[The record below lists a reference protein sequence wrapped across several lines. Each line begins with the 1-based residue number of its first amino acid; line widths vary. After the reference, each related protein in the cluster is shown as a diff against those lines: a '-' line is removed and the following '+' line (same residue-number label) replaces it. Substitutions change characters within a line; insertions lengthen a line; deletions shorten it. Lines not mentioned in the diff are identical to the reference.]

1 MGWRQAWLGAC
12 LLLAGGAPARAA
24 VITPEIVA
32 TFPTPGGSIKG
43 LAWGDGSLW
52 VADENKKI
60 YRLSPTG
67 TVEGSFSH
75 TISDV
80 SDLEWFEDSVWIH
93 TGYNTYKLNSS
104 GQIVETLNVA
114 YWPGS
119 GMAWAEGD
127 LYLTDF
133 NSAYVHK
140 LTRAGS
146 HVYSWSVGYSGGHP
160 MAMTYDGSH
169 LWILDSCEGTKQ
181 IRSWSLTGIQ
191 GDSIDLSLLGTC
203 DPSIYTP
210 KGLTWD
216 GRYFWYAYGLNIY
229 KLNTGGDDVPPT
241 ASVVS
246 PSGGEYWLLS
256 DAGSPPHTQVVT
268 WTMSDNIRICRVRVS
283 LWHSNDGGASYL
295 ESPAGG
301 GLPATFGPGGS
312 CTGQGERTTSL
323 VYTVPTAPPSGTS
336 GSLYK
341 VQVEVTDHAGNTL
354 VLDPQSGRN
363 AVRSA
368 NPFYVVRSNPDS
380 VRTLILS
387 NTARMVSKMGIS
399 AQQASALS
407 YKLQELAAHPKVQG
421 FVVDLN
427 GVTDLSHPTSGLY
440 AAWDADRANP
450 DKANR
455 VLFGCHG
462 PDLDPP
468 APLPSGCTAVKK
480 GVHDRVRELIGVY
493 TGVKYLILVG
503 DDRIIPLARIQD
515 RTVLLP
521 EQSYPSAGPGQDLT
535 PTGTTVGQALAA
547 NKYLSDDPLAVM
559 DGVRPDELSGN
570 LFLPD
575 LSVGRL
581 VETPEEMTTAIAT
594 FVSQD
599 GVLDLSALDAASGHK
614 VLVTGYDFLTDSA
627 KKVRGR
633 WKSALGV
640 STPDGSLAPVDGSLV
655 GGSWSL
661 PTVGERRTALR
672 THLGG
677 NTGARYGVSSLSGH
691 ASHYEEGVPGTGPF
705 DIQGL
710 GARDIYGSDACG
722 TPGLAPLSL
731 AGGFV
736 YAAGC
741 HGGLPVSGSCASDAD
756 HSLDLPQ
763 TMLSRGVAAYVAN
776 TGYGW
781 GLKYGVGYAERLME
795 LLTEE
800 LSKGGTVVTGEAVRR
815 AKLRYFLE
823 TPRYDP
829 YDEKTLMQWTLFG
842 LPMYAVR
849 TGIAAGAGDAGPFA
863 EGAPGERP
871 APERIGDVGVRRE
884 VAAPSALPPYLV
896 QLNLHFDLTGAGVYT
911 KWSAAG
917 DALPAVPGCPV
928 SDGCYY
934 TLNGLVERSSGSGD
948 LPVQPYL
955 IFDSRLSG
963 TSQHGVLWKGGTYD
977 QETGW
982 IPVLGELVSNGGDGS
997 NHGSAPRVSI
1007 LRPTAPRAVPGQD
1020 PDECRPSDL
1029 EMNSL
1034 VVGAGEA
1041 VKGQE
1046 AEPRYSIERRYRGIE
1061 LEVYYYNDTL
1071 APSSNCDRAG
1081 PALGTGPF
1089 GGAYHR
1095 ASGTTVE
1102 WAVPATDPSG
1112 VWRVVV
1118 VANDNRTDAAGRGA
1132 WSPVEL
1138 VEDGG
1143 TWRGSLS
1150 VAGAATITYVI
1161 QAVDKRGNLTW
1172 LDYVSS
1178 QLPASGVPLGVPQT
1192 VDVSVSGPAEADL
1205 SVTKTDGR
1213 TTAASG
1219 QPVAYTIV
1227 VSNAGPGFVTGATVT
1242 DTPPPALTGVS
1253 WTCVGSGGG
1262 TCTASGT
1269 GGISDTVNLPVAG
1282 KATYTLTGTISGSA
1296 TGTLTNTASLTAPDG
1311 VTDLNPANNSAA
1323 DTDTLQPGADLSVT
1337 KTDGQTTVVIGQLIT
1352 YTIVVS
1358 NAGPNAANGATV
1370 TEELPAALTG
1380 VTWTCV
1386 GANGATCTASGSG
1399 SANDTVNLPVGGTVT
1414 YTVTG
1419 TVGDSA
1425 TGSLRNTAT
1434 VRAPVDVTDW
1444 DQTNNSAADTDTVL
1458 GAGLG
1463 FFTLAPCRV
1472 IDTRG
1477 SGAAIGGPVL
1487 QGQETR
1493 TFAVVGYCDIPST
1506 ARALSV
1512 NVTATQ
1518 PTAQGDIW
1526 LYAAGEAG
1534 PTVSTL
1540 YYTAGQTRANNAIVS
1555 LNPSGELAAFVGQPA
1570 GTSVHLII
1578 DVNGYFD
1585 EMSVP

>member
-1 MGWRQAWLGAC
+1 MGWRRAWLGAC
-12 LLLAGGAPARAA
+12 LLLAGAAPARAA
-24 VITPEIVA
+24 VITPEVVA
-32 TFPTPGGSIKG
+32 SFPTPGGSI
-43 LAWGDGSLW
+43 LAMTWGDGSLW
-52 VADENKKI
+52 VADENKRI
-60 YRLSPTG
+60 YRLSATG
-67 TVEGSFSH
+67 TVQGSFSH
-75 TISDV
+75 TLSDV
-80 SDLEWFEDSVWIH
+80 SDLDWFEDSLWVH
-93 TGYNTYKLNSS
+93 TGYNTYKLSS
-104 GQIVETLNVA
+104 TGQVVETLNLA

-119 GMAWAEGD
+119 GMAWAGGS
-127 LYLTDF
+127 LYLGDY
-133 NSAYVHK
+133 NIGRIHRHD
-140 LTRAGS
+140 RAGN
-146 HVYSWSVGYSGGHP
+146 HILSWDTSFFGHP
-160 MAMTYDGSH
+160 MDMVYDGAS
-169 LWILDSCEGTKQ
+169 LWMADSCEG
-181 IRSWSLTGIQ
+181 SYNSLWQYSLLGQ
-191 GDSIDLSLLGTC
+191 AGDSIDLSGVEACAWGRRALA
-203 DPSIYTP
+203 
-210 KGLTWD
+210 WD
-216 GRYFWYAYGLNIY
+216 GRYFWYAGQFTVY

-256 DAGSPPHTQVVT
+256 DAGSPPRTQVVT
-268 WTMSDNIRICRVRVS
+268 WAMSDNVRICRVRVS

-312 CTGQGERTTSL
+312 CTGQGETTTSL
-323 VYTVPTAPPSGTS
+323 VYTVPTDPPSGTS

-354 VLDPQSGRN
+354 VLDPQSGLH

-368 NPFYVVRSNPDS
+368 NPFYVVRPNPDS

-387 NTARMVSKMGIS
+387 NTARMVSKMGIT

-407 YKLQELAAHPKVQG
+407 AKLQELAAHPKVQG

-468 APLPSGCTAVKK
+468 EPLPPGCTAVKK
-480 GVHDRVRELIGVY
+480 GVHDRVRELLGVY
-493 TGVKYLILVG
+493 TGVKHLIVVG
-503 DDRIIPLARIQD
+503 DDRIVPLARVQD
-515 RTVLLP
+515 RTVLLS
-521 EQSYPSAGPGQDLT
+521 ERSYPSAGPGQDLT
-535 PTGTTVGQALAA
+535 PAGTTVGQALAA

-559 DGVRPDELSGN
+559 DRVQWDELSGN

-594 FVSQD
+594 FISQD

-640 STPDGSLAPVDGSLV
+640 ATSDASLAPVDGSLI
-655 GGSWSL
+655 GGGWGLS
-661 PTVGERRTALR
+661 TVGERRTALR

-677 NTGARYGVSSLSGH
+677 NAGARYGVSSLSGH
-691 ASHYEEGVPGTGPF
+691 ATHYEEGVPGTGPF

-710 GARDIYGSDACG
+710 GARDVYGSDACG
-722 TPGLAPLSL
+722 TPGLGPLGL

-763 TMLSRGVAAYVAN
+763 TMLSRGVVAYVAN

-800 LSKGGTVVTGEAVRR
+800 LSKGGTVVIGEAVRR

-829 YDEKTLMQWTLFG
+829 YDEKTVMQWALFG

-849 TGIAAGAGDAGPFA
+849 TGIAPGAAGAALFA
-863 EGAPGERP
+863 GAPGERP
-871 APERIGDVGVRRE
+871 APERIGEVGVRQE
-884 VAAPSALPPYLV
+884 TAATGALPPYLV

-917 DALPAVPGCPV
+917 DALPATPGCPV

-934 TLNGLVERSSGSGD
+934 TLNGLVERSSGAGD

-1007 LRPTAPRAVPGQD
+1007 IRPTAPRAVPGQD
-1020 PDECRPSDL
+1020 PEVCRPSDL

-1041 VKGQE
+1041 LKDQA
-1046 AEPRYSIERRYRGIE
+1046 AEPSYTIERRYRGIE
-1061 LEVYYYNDTL
+1061 LEVYYYNNTL
-1071 APSSNCDRAG
+1071 DPSGNCDRQG

-1095 ASGTTVE
+1095 ASGPTVE

-1118 VANDNRTDAAGRGA
+1118 VANDNRTDVAGRGV

-1138 VEDGG
+1138 AEDGG
-1143 TWRGSLS
+1143 TWRGSLT
-1150 VAGAATITYVI
+1150 VVGASTLTYVI
-1161 QAVDKRGNLTW
+1161 QAVDQRGNLTW

-1178 QLPASGVPLGVPQT
+1178 LLPASGVPLGVPQT
-1192 VDVSVSGPAEADL
+1192 VDVPVGGPVTADL
-1205 SVTKTDGR
+1205 SVSKTDGR
-1213 TTAASG
+1213 TTAATG
-1219 QPVAYTIV
+1219 QPVTYTIV
-1227 VSNAGPGFVTGATVT
+1227 ASNAGPGAVTGATVT
-1242 DTPPPALTGVS
+1242 DAAPPALTGVS
-1253 WTCVGSGGG
+1253 WTCAGAGGG
-1262 TCTASGT
+1262 TCAPAGT
-1269 GGISDTVNLPVAG
+1269 GGIGDTVSLPAG
-1282 KATYTLTGTISGSA
+1282 GTATYRMTGTISASA
-1296 TGTLTNTASLTAPDG
+1296 TGTLTNTATVAAPEG
-1311 VTDLNPANNSAA
+1311 VIDPDPGDNSATDA
-1323 DTDTLQPGADLSVT
+1323 DTLAPGADLSIT
-1337 KTDGQTTVVIGQLIT
+1337 KTDGQTLVEVGQVIT
-1352 YTIVVS
+1352 YSIVVS

-1370 TEELPAALTG
+1370 TEVLPAAITG
-1380 VTWTCV
+1380 ATWTCA
-1386 GANGATCTASGSG
+1386 GAGGASCTASGSG
-1399 SANDTVNLPVGGTVT
+1399 NVNDTVSLPAGATVT

-1419 TVGDSA
+1419 TVGESA
-1425 TGSLRNTAT
+1425 SGSLSNTAT
-1434 VRAPVDVTDW
+1434 VTAPAAVVDW
-1444 DQTNNSAADTDTVL
+1444 DLTDNSATDTDTVQ
-1458 GAGLG
+1458 GPGLG
-1463 FFTLAPCRV
+1463 FFTLSPCRLV
-1472 IDTRG
+1472 DTRG
-1477 SGAAIGGPVL
+1477 SGAPIGGPVL

-1493 TFAVVGYCDIPST
+1493 TFAVAGHCDIPST
-1506 ARALSV
+1506 AKVLSL
-1512 NVTATQ
+1512 NVTATASPVPGHVRLFPAGQ
-1518 PTAQGDIW
+1518 ALPTA
-1526 LYAAGEAG
+1526 
-1534 PTVSTL
+1534 STL
-1540 YYTAGQTRANNAIVS
+1540 NYAAGQTRGNNAVVS
-1555 LNPSGELAAFVGQPA
+1555 LSGDGELAVFVGQPA
-1570 GTSVHLII
+1570 GTTVHLVL

-1585 EMSVP
+1585 SMSPP